1 MNIVVNFIWNGILIG
16 IKHFE
21 ADKKYP
27 YFELRIY
34 LVLIQLT
41 IFIDKRK

>member
-1 MNIVVNFIWNGILIG
+1 MNIIVSIIWNGLMLG
-16 IKHFE
+16 IRHFE
-21 ADKKYP
+21 ADKTHP

-34 LVLIQLT
+34 LLLIQLT

>member
-1 MNIVVNFIWNGILIG
+1 MNIIVSIIWNGLMIG
-16 IKHFE
+16 IRHFE
-21 ADKKYP
+21 ADKNHP

-34 LVLIQLT
+34 LLLIQLT